1 MNLKMPR
8 AESFRQIFWSIA
20 AGAAL
25 TCSLPGAGV
34 SWCGWFALAL
44 LLAAIR
50 TATVSRALMLGLLAG
65 GVHFLTLLY
74 WLVPTLHRYGQIPS
88 VLAAGALF
96 LLAFYLALY
105 VAAFSGMVTACARK
119 RMGHP
124 LWCLVMLPVFW
135 VGLEYLRTHLFSG
148 FPWGLLGYSQY
159 ENLHIIQIADLWGI
173 YGVSGLLALVNAGVM
188 IAALS
193 LGCRSWQARV
203 PGKSAAAVAVLV
215 TAAALFAT
223 WSYGDWRI
231 RQTDRMVADAE
242 TIRVG
247 MIQGNVEQSLKWDEA
262 FRDRTTRTYI
272 RLSSELLADGKKPDL
287 VVWPETA
294 LPFYFFYDKELTRQ
308 VLDAVARIG
317 THFLVGS
324 PAYESD
330 NGAAD
335 LSIFNSAYLIDP
347 AGQVAGRYDK
357 VHLVPFGEY
366 VPLRSWLP
374 FLGKMVPQAMDF
386 SAGQTGQLLAMNGT
400 RLGVQICYEAIFP
413 SLCAAMVRQ
422 GGDLIVNIT
431 NDAWFG
437 KTAAPGQHFAMAVVR
452 TVENRRSL
460 VRAAN
465 TGISG
470 YVDPAG
476 RVLETSGIFKTAT
489 LLRSVPVIKNQ
500 TTFYSR
506 HGDVLPWI
514 ALAAGLVM
522 ILASRAN
529 GLKKRPRV

>member
-1 MNLKMPR
+1 M
-8 AESFRQIFWSIA
+8 
-20 AGAAL
+20 
-25 TCSLPGAGV
+25 
-34 SWCGWFALAL
+34 
-44 LLAAIR
+44 
-50 TATVSRALMLGLLAG
+50 
-65 GVHFLTLLY
+65 
-74 WLVPTLHRYGQIPS
+74 
-88 VLAAGALF
+88 
-96 LLAFYLALY
+96 
-105 VAAFSGMVTACARK
+105 
-119 RMGHP
+119 
-124 LWCLVMLPVFW
+124 
-135 VGLEYLRTHLFSG
+135 
-148 FPWGLLGYSQY
+148 
-159 ENLHIIQIADLWGI
+159 
-173 YGVSGLLALVNAGVM
+173 
-188 IAALS
+188 
-193 LGCRSWQARV
+193 
-203 PGKSAAAVAVLV
+203 
-215 TAAALFAT
+215 
-223 WSYGDWRI
+223 
-231 RQTDRMVADAE
+231 
-242 TIRVG
+242 
-247 MIQGNVEQSLKWDEA
+247 
-262 FRDRTTRTYI
+262 
-272 RLSSELLADGKKPDL
+272 
-287 VVWPETA
+287 
-294 LPFYFFYDKELTRQ
+294 
-308 VLDAVARIG
+308 LDAVARMG

-330 NGAAD
+330 KGAAD

-422 GGDLIVNIT
+422 GGDVIINIT

-476 RVLETSGIFKTAT
+476 RVLETSEIFETAS
-489 LLRSVPVIKNQ
+489 LIRSVPLIQ
-500 TTFYSR
+500 DRITFYSR

-514 ALAAGLVM
+514 ALAAGLAM

>member
-1 MNLKMPR
+1 MNLRMPR
-8 AESFRQIFWSIA
+8 AESSRQIFWSIA
-20 AGAAL
+20 GGAAL
-25 TCSLPGAGV
+25 TCAFPGVGA

-44 LLAAIR
+44 LLVGLR
-50 TATVSRALMLGLLAG
+50 RATVSRAMMLGLLAG

-74 WLVPTLHRYGQIPS
+74 WLVPTLHRYGQMPR
-88 VLAAGALF
+88 VLAAAALL

-105 VAAFSGMVTACARK
+105 VAVFSGLITACARK

-124 LWCLVMLPVFW
+124 LWCLVMVPVFW

-148 FPWGLLGYSQY
+148 FPWGVLGYCQY
-159 ENLHIIQIADLWGI
+159 DRLHIIQIADLWGI
-173 YGVSGLLALVNAGVM
+173 YGVSGLLALVNAGVF
-188 IAALS
+188 IAALAIGRS
-193 LGCRSWQARV
+193 SWQARV
-203 PGKSAAAVAVLV
+203 PGKSAAAVVALV
-215 TAAALFAT
+215 AAAALAAT
-223 WSYGDWRI
+223 WSYGGWQI
-231 RQTDRMVADAE
+231 RQTDRMIADAE
-242 TIRVG
+242 TMRVG

-262 FRDRTTRTYI
+262 SRGRTTRTYI
-272 RLSSELLADGKKPDL
+272 RLSSELLADGKKTDL

-308 VLDAVARIG
+308 VLDAVARAG

-330 NGAAD
+330 EGTEN

-366 VPLRSWLP
+366 VPLRAWLP

-386 SAGQTGQLLAMNGT
+386 SAGQTGQLLDMNGAEI
-400 RLGVQICYEAIFP
+400 GVQICYEAIFP
-413 SLCAAMVRQ
+413 SLSAAMVRQ
-422 GGDLIVNIT
+422 GGDLIINIT

-452 TVENRRSL
+452 TVENRRTL

-476 RVLETSGIFKTAT
+476 RVLENSGIFETAT
-489 LLRSVPVIKNQ
+489 LVRSVPVIKNPS
-500 TTFYSR
+500 TFYSR
-506 HGDVLPWI
+506 NGDVLPWI
-514 ALAAGLVM
+514 ALVAGLAM
-522 ILASRAN
+522 ILANLTN
-529 GLKKRPRV
+529 GLRKRPDG

>member
-1 MNLKMPR
+1 MDFRMPQ
-8 AESFRQIFWSIA
+8 AETLRQVFWSTA

-25 TCSLPGAGV
+25 TCAAPGHGL

-44 LLAAIR
+44 LLVAIR
-50 TATVSRALMLGLLAG
+50 TATVPRALMLGLLAG

-74 WLVPTLHRYGQIPS
+74 WLVPTLHRYGQMPS
-88 VLAAGALF
+88 ALAAGAL
-96 LLAFYLALY
+96 LLLSFYLALY
-105 VAAFSGMVTACARK
+105 VAAFSGLIAACARK
-119 RMGHP
+119 RLRHP
-124 LWCLVMLPVFW
+124 LWCLAMVPVFW
-135 VGLEYLRTHLFSG
+135 IGLEYLRTRLFSG
-148 FPWGLLGYSQY
+148 FPWGLLGYGQY

-173 YGVSGLLALVNAGVM
+173 YGVSGLLALVSAGVLV
-188 IAALS
+188 AVLAL
-193 LGCRSWQARV
+193 GRRFWQNRV
-203 PGKSAAAVAVLV
+203 PDKSSAAVAALV
-215 TAAALFAT
+215 VAAALAAT
-223 WSYGDWRI
+223 WSYGDWRV

-242 TIRVG
+242 TMRVG
-247 MIQGNVEQSLKWDEA
+247 IIQGNVEQSLKWDEA
-262 FRDRTTRTYI
+262 FRERTTRIYI
-272 RLSSELLADGKKPDL
+272 RLSRELLADEKKPDL

-308 VLDAVARIG
+308 VLDAVARSR

-324 PAYESD
+324 PAYESEK
-330 NGAAD
+330 GAEN

-366 VPLRSWLP
+366 VPLRTWLP

-386 SAGQTGQLLAMNGT
+386 SAGQTGQVLDMNGA

-413 SLCAAMVRQ
+413 SLCTAMVRQ
-422 GGDLIVNIT
+422 GGDLIINIT

-437 KTAAPGQHFAMAVVR
+437 KTAAPRQHFAMAVVR
-452 TVENRRSL
+452 TVENRRTL

-476 RVLETSGIFKTAT
+476 RVLETSGIFETAA
-489 LLRSVPVIKNQ
+489 LVRPVPVIQ
-500 TTFYSR
+500 DRMTFYSR
-506 HGDVLPWI
+506 RGDVLPWI
-514 ALAAGLVM
+514 AMAAGLAMV
-522 ILASRAN
+522 LVSLAN
-529 GLKKRPRV
+529 GLKKRPRT